1 MYICP
6 QRDKLFNRNLYEI
19 PYSILLH
26 SIHNTHL
33 ILIFTYL
40 PTFSDSSFPPSL
52 LIQSLSTSL
61 FSSQDESSALA
72 QTALAAYQYELKKMS
87 LRAVNFLLVNPGKKV
102 NETVFKDDIRH
113 LKQCNNLLKNFLVSF
128 FYFLI

>member
-1 MYICP
+1 MKFPVI
-6 QRDKLFNRNLYEI
+6 LFN
-19 PYSILLH
+19 SIYH
-26 SIHNTHL
+26 THL
-33 ILIFTYL
+33 VLLFTYL
-40 PTFSDSSFPPSL
+40 PPLSDSSFPPSL